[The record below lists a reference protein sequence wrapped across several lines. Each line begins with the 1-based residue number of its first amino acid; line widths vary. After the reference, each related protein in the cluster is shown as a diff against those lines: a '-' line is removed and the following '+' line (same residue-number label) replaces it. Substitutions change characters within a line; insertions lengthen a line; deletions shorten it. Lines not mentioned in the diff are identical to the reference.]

1 MSDFLL
7 ELGKNPTA
15 RKMIKTLGLPV
26 PVPQALKRSRG
37 PRSERPL
44 HDLEVAFGSHGEGQ
58 SALISALAAALPR
71 TGADVSVAGDT
82 APFKGPGEAYGRPP
96 RPLDL
101 EELPERYKAHGL
113 VFDATG
119 CKTPEDLRALYDF
132 FHPLMRRIKASGRA
146 VVIGTDPGALG
157 DDPVAASTQAG
168 LEGFTRSLAKEVGKR
183 GSTAQ
188 LLYVEPGAEARVEGP
203 LRFFLSHRSAFVSG
217 QPLWVSKRTKDG
229 APDPWEAPLAG
240 KVALVTGAARG
251 IGEATAEI
259 MANEGAKVV
268 CLDRPADDQ
277 LCSQVARRIGG
288 SVLLADVSDPEA
300 PEKIA
305 SILAAEHGGVD
316 IVVHNAGITRDK
328 TLAKMKPGNWD
339 LTLNINLGAIQ
350 RITSK
355 LVADEVLHDEG
366 RVVLLSSVAGIA
378 GNMGQTN
385 YAASKSGVI
394 GYVEALAPTLA
405 DRGITVNAIAPG
417 FIETRLTAA
426 IPVMIREA
434 GRRLSN
440 LGQGGLPRDV
450 GEAITFLSTPG
461 AVGVTGNVLR
471 VCGGALVGA

>member
-15 RKMIKTLGLPV
+15 RKMIKGLGLPV
-26 PVPQALKRSRG
+26 PVPQALKRPREA
-37 PRSERPL
+37 RSERPL
-44 HDLEVAFGSHGEGQ
+44 HDLEVGIGMFGRT
-58 SALISALAAALPR
+58 ALLDVLAAALPR
-71 TGADVSVAGDT
+71 AGADVSVAGDLD
-82 APFKGPGEAYGRPP
+82 PFRGPGQAYGRPP
-96 RPLDL
+96 RELDL
-101 EELPERYKAHGL
+101 AELPERYKAHGL
-113 VFDATG
+113 VFDASACRTA
-119 CKTPEDLRALYDF
+119 EDLRALYDF
-132 FHPLMRRIKASGRA
+132 FHPLMYRIAGCGRVVVLGCDPASLTA
-146 VVIGTDPGALG
+146 DPIGASAQ
-157 DDPVAASTQAG
+157 AA
-168 LEGFTRSLAKEVGKR
+168 LEGFVRSLAKELGKR

-188 LLYVEPGAEARVEGP
+188 LLYVQPGAEDRIEGP
-203 LRFFLSHRSAFVSG
+203 LRFFLSYRSAFVSG
-217 QPLWVSKRTKDG
+217 QPLWISTTAKANGDVS
-229 APDPWEAPLAG
+229 WEGPLAG

-259 MANEGAKVV
+259 LANEGAKVV
-268 CLDRPADDQ
+268 CLDRPQDDQ

-288 SVLLADVSDPEA
+288 AVLLADVSDPEA
-300 PEKIA
+300 PEKI
-305 SILAAEHGGVD
+305 STLLAEQHGGVD

-328 TLAKMKPGNWD
+328 TLARMKPEYWD
-339 LTLNINLGAIQ
+339 QALDINLGAIH
-350 RITSK
+350 RITAK
-355 LVADEVLHDEG
+355 LVQDGTLHDDG

-417 FIETRLTAA
+417 FIETRLTEA

-440 LGQGGLPRDV
+440 LGQGGQPSDV
-450 GEAITFLSTPG
+450 GEAITFLATPG

-471 VCGGALVGA
+471 VCGGALIGA